1 MDLKSWMIAD
11 IFSSFDSKIYNTLFP
26 SNTIFL
32 ILNTILLT
40 SIQILFW
47 LGNTRIKILSHYI
60 KSTIY
65 AQLSHTKRINLKG
78 VTLVISSIFIIL
90 IIINLIGIIPYTYRT
105 SRQLIFTLSLGFPIW
120 LRFILSST
128 FYKPKKTIAH
138 ILPDRAPIWLNPFLV
153 IIESTRLLVRP
164 LTLSFRL
171 AANIRAGHIV
181 IRLTGIY
188 LRGAWFNNI
197 VSTLTLL
204 LITTGYI
211 LFELTICVIQ
221 AYIFCLLLSLYS
233 DDHIH

>member
-1 MDLKSWMIAD
+1 MIAD
-11 IFSSFDSKIYNTLFP
+11 IFSSFDSRIYNSLFP
-26 SNTIFL
+26 SNTIFM
-32 ILNTILLT
+32 ILNTILLIL
-40 SIQILFW
+40 IQISFW
-47 LGNTRIKILSHYI
+47 LRNTRIKILSHYL

-65 AQLSHTKRINLKG
+65 TQLSHTRRINLKG
-78 VTLVISSIFIIL
+78 ITSIISSIFIIL

-105 SRQLIFTLSLGFPIW
+105 SRQLIFTISLRFPIW
-120 LRFILSST
+120 LRFMLSST
-128 FYKPKKTIAH
+128 FYKPKKTIAY

-171 AANIRAGHIV
+171 AANMRAGHIV

-188 LRGAWFNNI
+188 LRRAWFNNI
-197 VSTLTLL
+197 IGTLILL
-204 LITTGYI
+204 LTTTRYI

-233 DDHIH
+233 DDHIN